1 VALRGA
7 LTGHIR
13 LIVACTVLAAA
24 AVAPFAW
31 QRRSLYDATA
41 HVAVGYFTLDP
52 ELGKMAGLDAHYLV
66 PRENSI
72 LAAKLP
78 DGWLSTVDSRVARQL
93 GRHVSSVAGS
103 VEVKLNAN
111 ARQLEVVASTRSP
124 RRSAQLA
131 NAYANQY
138 VSVDREGYF
147 TQLSAAAAVL
157 RLRTAIARKTE
168 GTVTPTL
175 RRQAEVLTILRGAG
189 PRPLR
194 LVTPAKPGRHAA
206 GLAPWHQILVGA
218 LAGLMIGLTAAVALG
233 VVRRP
238 AMLAS

>member
-7 LTGHIR
+7 LTGRIR

-24 AVAPFAW
+24 AVIPFAW

-52 ELGKMAGLDAHYLV
+52 ELGKVAGLDPHYLV
-66 PRENSI
+66 PRGNSI
-72 LAAKLP
+72 VAAKLP
-78 DGWLSTVDSRVARQL
+78 DAWLTTVDSRVATEL
-93 GRHVSSVAGS
+93 GRGVNAVAGS

-131 NAYANQY
+131 NEYADQY
-138 VSVDREGYF
+138 ISVDR
-147 TQLSAAAAVL
+147 QLNAAAAVVK
-157 RLRTAIARKTE
+157 LRTAIARNTE

-175 RRQAEVLTILRGAG
+175 RRQAEELAILGGAG

-194 LVTPAKPGRHAA
+194 LVSRAKPGRHRA
-206 GLAPWHQILVGA
+206 GIAPWHQILVGG
-218 LAGLMIGLTAAVALG
+218 LAGLMIGLTAAVALD